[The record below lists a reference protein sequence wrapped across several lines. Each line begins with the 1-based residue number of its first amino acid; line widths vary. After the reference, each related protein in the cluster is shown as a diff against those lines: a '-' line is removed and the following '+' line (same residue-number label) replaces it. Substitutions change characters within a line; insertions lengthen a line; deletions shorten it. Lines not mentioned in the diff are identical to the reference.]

1 VSLSKTDIEQL
12 KKHGLTPENIQQQLK
27 IFSEGIPFVKIVKAG
42 SIGNGIESITKADQN
57 RLTEYYDLNKQKKE
71 IVKFVPASGAA
82 SRMFQFLFM
91 FLNEYSPNKSTLD
104 TFLNDKENI
113 LLENFIKSLK
123 DFAFFSSVQKKT
135 KELYPDFEKA
145 SEGAGTYLL
154 IKTMLV
160 DKGLNFRNLP
170 KGLIPFH
177 KYETHTTTAFEEHLY
192 ESVYYASVNNNVKLH
207 FTIAKKHLSFF
218 EKELDVIKNRVLK
231 KTKTKLHVSYSFQKK
246 ETDTI
251 AVSSDNTVFK
261 NAKNECV
268 FRPSGHGALIQNL
281 NEIDAD
287 IVFIKNI
294 DNVVAEQYVDEVAY
308 YKKVLGGKLLWLQK
322 KIFSYLVL
330 LDKKNTSTEKLN
342 EMKSF
347 LRDEL
352 NNRESILTS
361 VTMKKI
367 FNRPL
372 RVCGVVKNTGAPGG
386 GPFWVQNGNTLP
398 TLQIVEMSQIDSNN
412 QDHQAI
418 VESATHFNPV
428 DLVCGLKNYKGK
440 KFDLLKFVD
449 SKSGII
455 TTKSQDGKSLKAF
468 ELPGLWNG
476 AMAYWNS
483 AFVEVPLKTFNPVK
497 TVNDLLNKE
506 HRPLSQN

>member
-1 VSLSKTDIEQL
+1 MSLSKADIEQFR
-12 KKHGLTPENIQQQLK
+12 KHGLTPENIHQQLK

-42 SIGNGIESITKADQN
+42 SIGNGIESISEVDQN
-57 RLTEYYDLNKQKKE
+57 RLVEFYELNNQKKE

-82 SRMFQFLFM
+82 TRMFQFLFM
-91 FLNEYSPNKSTLD
+91 FLNEFNPNETSFENYINK
-104 TFLNDKENI
+104 KENK
-113 LLENFIKSLK
+113 LLETFIKSLK

-145 SEGAGTYLL
+145 SEGAGTHLL
-154 IKTMLV
+154 IKTMLD

-207 FTIAKKHLSFF
+207 FTIAKKHLPFF

-231 KTKTKLHVSYSFQKK
+231 KTKTKFHVSYSYQKK

-251 AVSSDNTVFK
+251 AVNSDNTVFK

-268 FRPSGHGALIQNL
+268 FRPSGHGALIENL
-281 NEIDAD
+281 NDLDAD

-294 DNVVAEQYVDEVAY
+294 DNVVAENYVDEVAHH
-308 YKKVLGGKLLWLQK
+308 KKVLGGKLLWIQK
-322 KIFSYLVL
+322 KVFSYLVMI
-330 LDKKNTSTEKLN
+330 DKKDTSPEKIHEIKN
-342 EMKSF
+342 F

-352 NNRESILTS
+352 NIRESIMTAAAIKNIL
-361 VTMKKI
+361 
-367 FNRPL
+367 NRPI

-386 GPFWVQNGNTLP
+386 GPFWVQNNNSLP

-412 QDHQAI
+412 SDHQTF
-418 VESATHFNPV
+418 VNSATHFNPV
-428 DLVCGLKNYKGK
+428 DLVCGLKNYKGQ

-455 TTKSQDGKSLKAF
+455 TDKSQDGRSLKTL

-476 AMAYWNS
+476 SMAYWNS

-497 TVNDLLNKE
+497 IVNDLLHE
-506 HRPLSQN
+506 AHRPS

>member
-1 VSLSKTDIEQL
+1 MSLSKTDIEQF
-12 KKHGLTPENIQQQLK
+12 KKHGLTPEKIDQQLK

-42 SIGNGIESITKADQN
+42 SIGNGIESISEADQN
-57 RLTEYYDLNKQKKE
+57 RLVEFYELNNQKKE

-82 SRMFQFLFM
+82 TRMFQFLFM
-91 FLNEYSPNKSTLD
+91 FLNEFNPNGTSFETYINK
-104 TFLNDKENI
+104 KENK
-113 LLENFIKSLK
+113 LLETFIKSLK

-145 SEGAGTYLL
+145 SEGAGTYLF
-154 IKTMLV
+154 IKTMLD

-177 KYETHTTTAFEEHLY
+177 KYETRTRTAFEEHLY

-207 FTIAKKHLSFF
+207 FTIAKKHLPFF
-218 EKELDVIKNRVLK
+218 EKELDGIKNRVLK
-231 KTKTKLHVSYSFQKK
+231 KTKTKFQVSYSFQKK

-251 AVSSDNTVFK
+251 AVNNDNTVFK

-268 FRPSGHGALIQNL
+268 FRPSGHGALIENL
-281 NEIDAD
+281 NDLDAD

-294 DNVVAEQYVDEVAY
+294 DNVVAAKYVDEVAHH
-308 YKKVLGGKLLWLQK
+308 KKVLGGKLLWIQK
-322 KIFSYLVL
+322 KVFSYLVM
-330 LDKKNTSTEKLN
+330 LDKKNASLEKLH
-342 EMKSF
+342 EIKTF
-347 LRDEL
+347 LRNEL
-352 NNRESILTS
+352 NIRESIMTAAAIKNIL
-361 VTMKKI
+361 
-367 FNRPL
+367 NRPI

-386 GPFWVQNGNTLP
+386 GPFWVQNNNTLP

-412 QDHQAI
+412 SDHQTI
-418 VESATHFNPV
+418 VNSATHFNPV
-428 DLVCGLKNYKGK
+428 DLVCGLKNYKGN

-455 TTKSQDGKSLKAF
+455 TDKSQDGRSLKAL

-476 AMAYWNS
+476 SMAYWNS
-483 AFVEVPLKTFNPVK
+483 VFVEVPLKTFNPVK
-497 TVNDLLNKE
+497 IVNDLLHE
-506 HRPLSQN
+506 AHRSS

>member
-1 VSLSKTDIEQL
+1 MSLSKTDLEQF
-12 KKHGLTPENIQQQLK
+12 KKHGLTPEKIDQQLK

-42 SIGNGIESITKADQN
+42 SIGDGIVSISEADQN
-57 RLTEYYDLNKQKKE
+57 RLVEFYELNNQKKE

-82 SRMFQFLFM
+82 TRMFQFLFM
-91 FLNEYSPNKSTLD
+91 FLNEFNPNGTSFETYINK
-104 TFLNDKENI
+104 KENK
-113 LLENFIKSLK
+113 LLETFIKSLK

-145 SEGAGTYLL
+145 SEGAGTYLF
-154 IKTMLV
+154 IKTMLD

-170 KGLIPFH
+170 KGMIPFH
-177 KYETHTTTAFEEHLY
+177 KYETRTKTAFEEHLY

-207 FTIAKKHLSFF
+207 FTIAKKHLPFF
-218 EKELDVIKNRVLK
+218 EKELDGIKNRVLK
-231 KTKTKLHVSYSFQKK
+231 KTKTKFQVSYSFQKK

-251 AVSSDNTVFK
+251 AVNNDNTVFK

-268 FRPSGHGALIQNL
+268 FRPSGHGALIENL
-281 NEIDAD
+281 NDLDAD

-294 DNVVAEQYVDEVAY
+294 DNVVSAKDVDEVAHH
-308 YKKVLGGKLLWLQK
+308 KKVLGGKLLWIQK
-322 KIFSYLVL
+322 KVFSYLVM
-330 LDKKNTSTEKLN
+330 LDKKNASLEKLH
-342 EMKSF
+342 EIKTF
-347 LRDEL
+347 LRNEL
-352 NNRESILTS
+352 NVRESIMTAAAIKNIL
-361 VTMKKI
+361 
-367 FNRPL
+367 NRPI

-386 GPFWVQNGNTLP
+386 GPFWVQNNNTLP

-412 QDHQAI
+412 SDHQTI
-418 VESATHFNPV
+418 VNSATHFNPV

-455 TTKSQDGKSLKAF
+455 TDKSQDGRSLKAL

-476 AMAYWNS
+476 SMAYWNS
-483 AFVEVPLKTFNPVK
+483 VFVEVPLKTFNPVK
-497 TVNDLLNKE
+497 TVNDLLHE
-506 HRPLSQN
+506 AHRSS

>member
-1 VSLSKTDIEQL
+1 MSLSKTDLEQF
-12 KKHGLTPENIQQQLK
+12 KKHGLTPEKIDQQLK

-42 SIGNGIESITKADQN
+42 SIGDGIVSISEADQN
-57 RLTEYYDLNKQKKE
+57 RLVEFYELNNQKKE

-82 SRMFQFLFM
+82 TRMFQFLFM
-91 FLNEYSPNKSTLD
+91 FLNEFNPNGTSFETYINK
-104 TFLNDKENI
+104 KENK
-113 LLENFIKSLK
+113 LLETFIKSLK

-145 SEGAGTYLL
+145 SEGAGTYLF
-154 IKTMLV
+154 IKTMLD

-177 KYETHTTTAFEEHLY
+177 KYETRTKTAFEEHLY

-207 FTIAKKHLSFF
+207 FTIAKKHLPFF
-218 EKELDVIKNRVLK
+218 QKELDGIKNRVLK
-231 KTKTKLHVSYSFQKK
+231 KTKTKFQVSYSFQKK

-251 AVSSDNTVFK
+251 AVNNDNTVFK

-268 FRPSGHGALIQNL
+268 FRPSGHGALIENL
-281 NEIDAD
+281 NDLDAD

-294 DNVVAEQYVDEVAY
+294 DNVVSAKYVDEVAHH
-308 YKKVLGGKLLWLQK
+308 KKVLGGKLLWIQK
-322 KIFSYLVL
+322 KVFSYLVM
-330 LDKKNTSTEKLN
+330 LDKKNASLEKLH
-342 EMKSF
+342 EIKAF
-347 LRDEL
+347 LRNEL
-352 NNRESILTS
+352 NIRESIMTAAAIKNIL
-361 VTMKKI
+361 
-367 FNRPL
+367 NRPI

-386 GPFWVQNGNTLP
+386 GPFWVQNNNTLP

-412 QDHQAI
+412 SDHQTI
-418 VESATHFNPV
+418 VNSATHFNPV
-428 DLVCGLKNYKGK
+428 DLVCGLKNYKGN

-455 TTKSQDGKSLKAF
+455 TDKSQDGRSLKAL

-476 AMAYWNS
+476 SMAYWNS
-483 AFVEVPLKTFNPVK
+483 VFVEVPLKTFNPVK
-497 TVNDLLNKE
+497 TVNDLLHE
-506 HRPLSQN
+506 AHRSS

>member
-1 VSLSKTDIEQL
+1 MSLSKTDLEQF
-12 KKHGLTPENIQQQLK
+12 KKHGLTPEKIDQQLK

-42 SIGNGIESITKADQN
+42 SIGDGIVSISEADQN
-57 RLTEYYDLNKQKKE
+57 RLVEFYELNNQKKE

-82 SRMFQFLFM
+82 TRMFQFLFM
-91 FLNEYSPNKSTLD
+91 FLNEFNPNGTSFETYINK
-104 TFLNDKENI
+104 KENK
-113 LLENFIKSLK
+113 LLETFIKSLK

-145 SEGAGTYLL
+145 SEGAGTYLF
-154 IKTMLV
+154 IKTMLD

-177 KYETHTTTAFEEHLY
+177 KYETRTRTAFEEHLY

-231 KTKTKLHVSYSFQKK
+231 KTKTKFQVSYSFQKK

-251 AVSSDNTVFK
+251 AVNNDNTVFK

-268 FRPSGHGALIQNL
+268 FRPSGHGALIENL
-281 NEIDAD
+281 NDLDAD

-294 DNVVAEQYVDEVAY
+294 DNVVSAKDVDEVAHH
-308 YKKVLGGKLLWLQK
+308 KKVLGGKLLWIQK
-322 KIFSYLVL
+322 KVFSYLVM
-330 LDKKNTSTEKLN
+330 LDKKNASLEKLH
-342 EMKSF
+342 EIKTF
-347 LRDEL
+347 LRNEL
-352 NNRESILTS
+352 NVRESIMTAAAIKNIL
-361 VTMKKI
+361 
-367 FNRPL
+367 NRPI

-386 GPFWVQNGNTLP
+386 GPFWVQNNNTLP

-412 QDHQAI
+412 SDHQTI
-418 VESATHFNPV
+418 VNSATHFNPV

-455 TTKSQDGKSLKAF
+455 TDKSQDGRSLKAL

-476 AMAYWNS
+476 SMAYWNS
-483 AFVEVPLKTFNPVK
+483 VFVEVPLKTFNPVK
-497 TVNDLLNKE
+497 TVNDLLHE
-506 HRPLSQN
+506 AHRSS

>member
-1 VSLSKTDIEQL
+1 MSLSKTDIEQF
-12 KKHGLTPENIQQQLK
+12 KKHGLTPEKIDQQLK

-42 SIGNGIESITKADQN
+42 SIGNGIESISEADQN
-57 RLTEYYDLNKQKKE
+57 RLVEFYELNNQKKE

-82 SRMFQFLFM
+82 TRMFQFLFM
-91 FLNEYSPNKSTLD
+91 FLNEFNPNGTSFETYINK
-104 TFLNDKENI
+104 KENK
-113 LLENFIKSLK
+113 LLETFIKSLK

-154 IKTMLV
+154 IKTMLD

-177 KYETHTTTAFEEHLY
+177 KYETRTRTAFEEHLY

-207 FTIAKKHLSFF
+207 FTIAKKHLPFF
-218 EKELDVIKNRVLK
+218 EKELDGIKNRVFK
-231 KTKTKLHVSYSFQKK
+231 KTKTKFHVSYSFQKK

-251 AVSSDNTVFK
+251 AVNSDNTVFK
-261 NAKNECV
+261 NAKNDCV
-268 FRPSGHGALIQNL
+268 FRPSGHGALIENL
-281 NEIDAD
+281 NDLDAD

-294 DNVVAEQYVDEVAY
+294 DNVVAAKYVDEVAH
-308 YKKVLGGKLLWLQK
+308 YKKVLGGKLLWIQK
-322 KIFSYLVL
+322 KVFSYLVM
-330 LDKKNTSTEKLN
+330 LDKKNASLEKLH
-342 EMKSF
+342 EIKTF
-347 LRDEL
+347 LRNEL
-352 NNRESILTS
+352 NIRESIMTAAAIKNIL
-361 VTMKKI
+361 
-367 FNRPL
+367 NRPI

-386 GPFWVQNGNTLP
+386 GPFWVQNNNTLP

-412 QDHQAI
+412 SDHQTI
-418 VESATHFNPV
+418 VNSATHFNPV
-428 DLVCGLKNYKGK
+428 DLVCGLKNYKGN

-455 TTKSQDGKSLKAF
+455 TDKSQDGRSLKAL

-476 AMAYWNS
+476 SMAYWNS
-483 AFVEVPLKTFNPVK
+483 VFVEVPLKTFNPVK
-497 TVNDLLNKE
+497 IVNDLLHE
-506 HRPLSQN
+506 AHRSS

>member
-1 VSLSKTDIEQL
+1 MSLSKTDIEQF
-12 KKHGLTPENIQQQLK
+12 KKHGLTPEKIDQQLK

-42 SIGNGIESITKADQN
+42 SIGNGIESISEADQN
-57 RLTEYYDLNKQKKE
+57 RLVEFYELNNQKKE

-82 SRMFQFLFM
+82 TRMFQFLFM
-91 FLNEYSPNKSTLD
+91 FLNEFNPNGTSFETYINK
-104 TFLNDKENI
+104 KENK
-113 LLENFIKSLK
+113 LLETFIKSLK

-145 SEGAGTYLL
+145 SEGAGTYLF
-154 IKTMLV
+154 IKTMLD

-177 KYETHTTTAFEEHLY
+177 KYETRTRTAFEEHLY

-207 FTIAKKHLSFF
+207 FTIAKKHLPFF
-218 EKELDVIKNRVLK
+218 EKELDGIKNRVFK
-231 KTKTKLHVSYSFQKK
+231 KTKTKFHVSYSFQKK

-251 AVSSDNTVFK
+251 AVNSDNTVFK
-261 NAKNECV
+261 NAKNDCV
-268 FRPSGHGALIQNL
+268 FRPSGHGALIENL
-281 NEIDAD
+281 NDLDAD

-294 DNVVAEQYVDEVAY
+294 DNVVAAKYVDEVAH
-308 YKKVLGGKLLWLQK
+308 YKKVLGGKLLWIQK
-322 KIFSYLVL
+322 KVFSYLVM
-330 LDKKNTSTEKLN
+330 LDKKNASLEKLH
-342 EMKSF
+342 EIKTF
-347 LRDEL
+347 LRNEL
-352 NNRESILTS
+352 NIRESIMTAAAIKNIL
-361 VTMKKI
+361 
-367 FNRPL
+367 NRPI

-386 GPFWVQNGNTLP
+386 GPFWVQNNNTLP

-412 QDHQAI
+412 SDHQTI
-418 VESATHFNPV
+418 VNSATHFNPV

-455 TTKSQDGKSLKAF
+455 TDKSQDGRSLKAL

-476 AMAYWNS
+476 SMAYWNS
-483 AFVEVPLKTFNPVK
+483 VFVEVPLKTFNPVK
-497 TVNDLLNKE
+497 IVNDLLHE
-506 HRPLSQN
+506 AHRSS

>member
-1 VSLSKTDIEQL
+1 MSLSKTDLEQF
-12 KKHGLTPENIQQQLK
+12 KKHGLTPEKIDQQLK

-42 SIGNGIESITKADQN
+42 SIGDGIVSISEADQN
-57 RLTEYYDLNKQKKE
+57 RLVEFYELNNQKKE

-82 SRMFQFLFM
+82 TRMFQFLFM
-91 FLNEYSPNKSTLD
+91 FLNEFNPNGTSFETYINK
-104 TFLNDKENI
+104 KENK
-113 LLENFIKSLK
+113 LLETFIKSLK

-145 SEGAGTYLL
+145 SEGAGTYLF
-154 IKTMLV
+154 IKTMLD

-170 KGLIPFH
+170 TGLIPFH
-177 KYETHTTTAFEEHLY
+177 KYETRTKTAFEEHLY

-207 FTIAKKHLSFF
+207 FTIAKKHLPFF
-218 EKELDVIKNRVLK
+218 EKELDGIKNRVLK
-231 KTKTKLHVSYSFQKK
+231 KTKTKFQVSYSFQKK

-251 AVSSDNTVFK
+251 AVNNDNTVFK

-268 FRPSGHGALIQNL
+268 FRPSGHGALIENL
-281 NEIDAD
+281 NDLDAD

-294 DNVVAEQYVDEVAY
+294 DNVVSAKDVDEVAHH
-308 YKKVLGGKLLWLQK
+308 KKVLGGKLLWIQK
-322 KIFSYLVL
+322 KVFSYLVM
-330 LDKKNTSTEKLN
+330 LDKKNASLEKLH
-342 EMKSF
+342 EIKTF
-347 LRDEL
+347 LRNEL
-352 NNRESILTS
+352 NVRESIMTAAAIKNIL
-361 VTMKKI
+361 
-367 FNRPL
+367 NRPI

-386 GPFWVQNGNTLP
+386 GPFWVQNNNTLP

-412 QDHQAI
+412 SDHQTI
-418 VESATHFNPV
+418 VNSATHFNPV

-455 TTKSQDGKSLKAF
+455 TDKSQDGRSLKAL

-476 AMAYWNS
+476 SMAYWNS
-483 AFVEVPLKTFNPVK
+483 VFVEVPLKTFNPVK
-497 TVNDLLNKE
+497 TVNDLLHE
-506 HRPLSQN
+506 AHRSS

>member
-1 VSLSKTDIEQL
+1 MSLSKTDIEQF
-12 KKHGLTPENIQQQLK
+12 KKHGLTPEKIDQQLK
-27 IFSEGIPFVKIVKAG
+27 IFSEGIPFVKIVNAG
-42 SIGNGIESITKADQN
+42 SIGNGIVSISEADQN
-57 RLTEYYDLNKQKKE
+57 RLVEFYELNNQKKE

-82 SRMFQFLFM
+82 TRMFQFLFM
-91 FLNEYSPNKSTLD
+91 FLNEFNPNGTSFETYINK
-104 TFLNDKENI
+104 KENK
-113 LLENFIKSLK
+113 LLETFIKSLK

-154 IKTMLV
+154 IKTMLD

-177 KYETHTTTAFEEHLY
+177 KYETRTRTAFEEHLY

-207 FTIAKKHLSFF
+207 FTIAKKHLPFF
-218 EKELDVIKNRVLK
+218 EKELDGIKNRVLK
-231 KTKTKLHVSYSFQKK
+231 KTKTKFQVSYSFQKK

-251 AVSSDNTVFK
+251 AVNNDNTVFK

-268 FRPSGHGALIQNL
+268 FRPSGHGALIENL
-281 NEIDAD
+281 NDLDAD

-294 DNVVAEQYVDEVAY
+294 DNVVSAKYVDEVAHH
-308 YKKVLGGKLLWLQK
+308 KKVLGGKLLWIQK
-322 KIFSYLVL
+322 KVFSYLVM
-330 LDKKNTSTEKLN
+330 LDKKNASLEKLH
-342 EMKSF
+342 EIKTF
-347 LRDEL
+347 LRNEL
-352 NNRESILTS
+352 NIRESIMTATS
-361 VTMKKI
+361 IKNI
-367 FNRPL
+367 LNRPI

-386 GPFWVQNGNTLP
+386 GPFWVQNNNTLP

-412 QDHQAI
+412 SDHQTI
-418 VESATHFNPV
+418 VNSATHFNPV

-455 TTKSQDGKSLKAF
+455 TDKSQDGRSLKAL

-476 AMAYWNS
+476 SMAYWNS
-483 AFVEVPLKTFNPVK
+483 VFVEVPLKTFNPVK
-497 TVNDLLNKE
+497 TVNDLLHE
-506 HRPLSQN
+506 AHRSS

>member
-1 VSLSKTDIEQL
+1 MSLSKTDLEQF
-12 KKHGLTPENIQQQLK
+12 KKHGLTPEKIDQQLK

-42 SIGNGIESITKADQN
+42 SIGDGIVSISEADQN
-57 RLTEYYDLNKQKKE
+57 RLVEFYELNNQKKE

-82 SRMFQFLFM
+82 TRMFQFLFM
-91 FLNEYSPNKSTLD
+91 FLNEFNPNGTSFETYINK
-104 TFLNDKENI
+104 KENK
-113 LLENFIKSLK
+113 LLETFIKSLK

-145 SEGAGTYLL
+145 SEGAGTYLF
-154 IKTMLV
+154 IKTMLD

-177 KYETHTTTAFEEHLY
+177 KYETRTKTAFEEHLY

-207 FTIAKKHLSFF
+207 FTIAKKHLPFF
-218 EKELDVIKNRVLK
+218 EKELDGIKNRVLK
-231 KTKTKLHVSYSFQKK
+231 KTKTKFQVSYSFQKK

-251 AVSSDNTVFK
+251 AVNNDNTVFK

-268 FRPSGHGALIQNL
+268 FRPSGHGALIENL
-281 NEIDAD
+281 NDLDAD

-294 DNVVAEQYVDEVAY
+294 DNVVSAKYVDEVAHH
-308 YKKVLGGKLLWLQK
+308 KKVLGGKLLWIQK
-322 KIFSYLVL
+322 KVFSYLVM
-330 LDKKNTSTEKLN
+330 LDKKNASLEKLH
-342 EMKSF
+342 EIKAF
-347 LRDEL
+347 LRNEL
-352 NNRESILTS
+352 NIRESIMTAAAIKNIL
-361 VTMKKI
+361 
-367 FNRPL
+367 NRPI

-386 GPFWVQNGNTLP
+386 GPFWVQNNNTLP

-412 QDHQAI
+412 SDHQTI
-418 VESATHFNPV
+418 VNSATHFNPV

-455 TTKSQDGKSLKAF
+455 TDKSQDGRSLKAL

-476 AMAYWNS
+476 SMAYWNS
-483 AFVEVPLKTFNPVK
+483 VFVEVPLKTFNPVK
-497 TVNDLLNKE
+497 TVNDLLHE
-506 HRPLSQN
+506 AHRSS

>member
-1 VSLSKTDIEQL
+1 MSLSKADIEQFR
-12 KKHGLTPENIQQQLK
+12 KHGLTPENIHQQLK

-42 SIGNGIESITKADQN
+42 SIGNGIESISEVDQN
-57 RLTEYYDLNKQKKE
+57 RLVEFYELNNQKKE

-82 SRMFQFLFM
+82 TRMFQFLFM
-91 FLNEYSPNKSTLD
+91 FLNEFNPNETSFENYINK
-104 TFLNDKENI
+104 KENK
-113 LLENFIKSLK
+113 LLETFIKSLK

-145 SEGAGTYLL
+145 SEGAGTHLL
-154 IKTMLV
+154 IKTMLD

-207 FTIAKKHLSFF
+207 FTIAKKHLPFF

-231 KTKTKLHVSYSFQKK
+231 KTKTKFHVSYSYQKK

-251 AVSSDNTVFK
+251 AVNSDNTVFK

-268 FRPSGHGALIQNL
+268 FRPSGHGALIENL
-281 NEIDAD
+281 NDLDAD

-294 DNVVAEQYVDEVAY
+294 DNVVAANYVNEVAHH
-308 YKKVLGGKLLWLQK
+308 KKVLGGKLLWIQK
-322 KIFSYLVL
+322 KVFSYLVM
-330 LDKKNTSTEKLN
+330 LDKKDTSPEKIH
-342 EMKSF
+342 EIKTF

-352 NNRESILTS
+352 NIRESIMTTAAIKNIL
-361 VTMKKI
+361 
-367 FNRPL
+367 NRPI

-386 GPFWVQNGNTLP
+386 GPFWVQNNNSLP

-412 QDHQAI
+412 SDHQTF
-418 VESATHFNPV
+418 VNSATHFNPV
-428 DLVCGLKNYKGK
+428 DLVCGLKNYKGQ

-455 TTKSQDGKSLKAF
+455 TDKSQDGRSLKTL

-476 AMAYWNS
+476 SMAYWNS

-497 TVNDLLNKE
+497 IVNDLLHE
-506 HRPLSQN
+506 AHRPS

>member
-1 VSLSKTDIEQL
+1 MSLSKTDIEQF
-12 KKHGLTPENIQQQLK
+12 KKHGLTPEKIDQQLK

-42 SIGNGIESITKADQN
+42 SIGNGIESISEADQN
-57 RLTEYYDLNKQKKE
+57 RLVEFYELNNQKKE

-82 SRMFQFLFM
+82 TRMFQFLFM
-91 FLNEYSPNKSTLD
+91 FLNEFNPNGTSFETYINK
-104 TFLNDKENI
+104 KENK
-113 LLENFIKSLK
+113 LLETFIKSLK

-145 SEGAGTYLL
+145 SEGAGTYLF
-154 IKTMLV
+154 IKTMLD

-177 KYETHTTTAFEEHLY
+177 KYETRTRTAFEEHLY

-207 FTIAKKHLSFF
+207 FTIAKKHLPFF
-218 EKELDVIKNRVLK
+218 EKELDGIKNRVFK
-231 KTKTKLHVSYSFQKK
+231 KTKTKFHVSYSFQKK

-251 AVSSDNTVFK
+251 AVNSDNTVFK
-261 NAKNECV
+261 NAKNDCV
-268 FRPSGHGALIQNL
+268 FRPSGHGALIENL
-281 NEIDAD
+281 NDLDAD

-294 DNVVAEQYVDEVAY
+294 DNVVAAKYVDEVAH
-308 YKKVLGGKLLWLQK
+308 YKKVLGGKLLWIQK
-322 KIFSYLVL
+322 KVFSYLVM
-330 LDKKNTSTEKLN
+330 LDKKNASLEKLH
-342 EMKSF
+342 EIKTF
-347 LRDEL
+347 LRNEL
-352 NNRESILTS
+352 NIRESIMTAAAIKNIL
-361 VTMKKI
+361 
-367 FNRPL
+367 NRPI

-386 GPFWVQNGNTLP
+386 GPFWVQNNNTLP

-412 QDHQAI
+412 SDHQTI
-418 VESATHFNPV
+418 VNSATHFNPV

-455 TTKSQDGKSLKAF
+455 TDKSQDGRSLKAL

-476 AMAYWNS
+476 SMAYWNS
-483 AFVEVPLKTFNPVK
+483 VFVEVPLKTFNPVK
-497 TVNDLLNKE
+497 TVNDLLHE
-506 HRPLSQN
+506 AHRSS

>member
-1 VSLSKTDIEQL
+1 MSLSKTDIEQF
-12 KKHGLTPENIQQQLK
+12 KKHGLTPEKIDQQLK
-27 IFSEGIPFVKIVKAG
+27 IFSEGIPFVKIVNAG
-42 SIGNGIESITKADQN
+42 SIGNGIVSISEADQN
-57 RLTEYYDLNKQKKE
+57 RLVEFYELNNQKKE

-82 SRMFQFLFM
+82 TRMFQFLFM
-91 FLNEYSPNKSTLD
+91 FLNEFNPNGTSFETYINK
-104 TFLNDKENI
+104 KENK
-113 LLENFIKSLK
+113 LLETFIKSLK

-154 IKTMLV
+154 IKTMLD

-177 KYETHTTTAFEEHLY
+177 KYETRTRTAFEEHLY

-207 FTIAKKHLSFF
+207 FTIAKKHLPFF
-218 EKELDVIKNRVLK
+218 EKELDGIKNRVLK
-231 KTKTKLHVSYSFQKK
+231 KTKTKFQVSYSFQKK

-251 AVSSDNTVFK
+251 AVNNDNTVFK

-268 FRPSGHGALIQNL
+268 FRPSGHGALIENL
-281 NEIDAD
+281 NDLDAD

-294 DNVVAEQYVDEVAY
+294 DNVVSAKDVDEVAHH
-308 YKKVLGGKLLWLQK
+308 KKVLGGKLLWIQK
-322 KIFSYLVL
+322 KVFSYLVM
-330 LDKKNTSTEKLN
+330 LDKKNASLEKLH
-342 EMKSF
+342 EIKTF
-347 LRDEL
+347 LRNEL
-352 NNRESILTS
+352 NIRESIMTATS
-361 VTMKKI
+361 IKNI
-367 FNRPL
+367 LNRPI

-386 GPFWVQNGNTLP
+386 GPFWVQNNNTLP

-412 QDHQAI
+412 SDHQTI
-418 VESATHFNPV
+418 VNSATHFNPV
-428 DLVCGLKNYKGK
+428 DLVCGLKNYKGN

-455 TTKSQDGKSLKAF
+455 TDKSQDGRSLKAL

-476 AMAYWNS
+476 SMAYWNS
-483 AFVEVPLKTFNPVK
+483 VFVEVPLKTFNPVK
-497 TVNDLLNKE
+497 TVNDLLHE
-506 HRPLSQN
+506 AHRSS

>member
-1 VSLSKTDIEQL
+1 MSLSKTDLEQF
-12 KKHGLTPENIQQQLK
+12 KKHGLTPEKIDQQLK

-42 SIGNGIESITKADQN
+42 SIGDGIVSISEADQN
-57 RLTEYYDLNKQKKE
+57 RLVEFYELNNQKKE

-82 SRMFQFLFM
+82 TRMFQFLFM
-91 FLNEYSPNKSTLD
+91 FLNEFNPNGTSFETYINK
-104 TFLNDKENI
+104 KENK
-113 LLENFIKSLK
+113 LLETFIKSLK

-145 SEGAGTYLL
+145 SEGAGTYLF
-154 IKTMLV
+154 IKTMLD

-177 KYETHTTTAFEEHLY
+177 KYETRTRTAFEEHLY

-207 FTIAKKHLSFF
+207 FTIAKKHLPFF
-218 EKELDVIKNRVLK
+218 EKELDGIKNRVLK
-231 KTKTKLHVSYSFQKK
+231 KTKTKFQVSYSFQKK

-251 AVSSDNTVFK
+251 AVNNDNTVFK

-268 FRPSGHGALIQNL
+268 FRPSGHGALIENL
-281 NEIDAD
+281 NDLDAD

-294 DNVVAEQYVDEVAY
+294 DNVVSAKDVDEVAHH
-308 YKKVLGGKLLWLQK
+308 KKVLGGKLLWIQK
-322 KIFSYLVL
+322 KVFSYLVM
-330 LDKKNTSTEKLN
+330 LDKKNASLEKLH
-342 EMKSF
+342 EIKTF
-347 LRDEL
+347 LRNEL
-352 NNRESILTS
+352 NVRESIMTAAAIKNIL
-361 VTMKKI
+361 
-367 FNRPL
+367 NRPI

-386 GPFWVQNGNTLP
+386 GPFWVQNNNTLP

-412 QDHQAI
+412 SDHQTI
-418 VESATHFNPV
+418 VNSATHFNPV

-455 TTKSQDGKSLKAF
+455 TDKSQDGRSLKAL

-476 AMAYWNS
+476 SMAYWNS
-483 AFVEVPLKTFNPVK
+483 VFVEVPLKTFNPVK
-497 TVNDLLNKE
+497 TVNDLLHE
-506 HRPLSQN
+506 AHRSS

>member
-1 VSLSKTDIEQL
+1 MSLSKTDLEQF
-12 KKHGLTPENIQQQLK
+12 KKHGLTPEKIDQQLK

-42 SIGNGIESITKADQN
+42 SIGDGIVSISEADQN
-57 RLTEYYDLNKQKKE
+57 RLVEFYELNNQKKE

-82 SRMFQFLFM
+82 TRMFQFLFM
-91 FLNEYSPNKSTLD
+91 FLNEFNPNGTSFETYINK
-104 TFLNDKENI
+104 KENK
-113 LLENFIKSLK
+113 LLETFIKSLK

-145 SEGAGTYLL
+145 SEGAGTYLF
-154 IKTMLV
+154 IKTMLD

-177 KYETHTTTAFEEHLY
+177 KYETRTKTAFEEHLY

-207 FTIAKKHLSFF
+207 FTIAKKHLPFF
-218 EKELDVIKNRVLK
+218 EKELDGIKNRVLK
-231 KTKTKLHVSYSFQKK
+231 KTKTKFQVSYSFQKK

-251 AVSSDNTVFK
+251 AVNNDNTVFK

-268 FRPSGHGALIQNL
+268 FRPSGHGALIENL
-281 NEIDAD
+281 NDLDAD

-294 DNVVAEQYVDEVAY
+294 DNVVSAKDVDEVAHH
-308 YKKVLGGKLLWLQK
+308 KKVLGGKLLWIQK
-322 KIFSYLVL
+322 KVFSYLVM
-330 LDKKNTSTEKLN
+330 LDKKNASLEKLH
-342 EMKSF
+342 EIKAF
-347 LRDEL
+347 LRNEL
-352 NNRESILTS
+352 NIRESIMTAAAIKNIL
-361 VTMKKI
+361 
-367 FNRPL
+367 NRPI

-386 GPFWVQNGNTLP
+386 GPFWVQNNNTLP

-412 QDHQAI
+412 SDHQTI
-418 VESATHFNPV
+418 VNSATHFNPV

-455 TTKSQDGKSLKAF
+455 TDKSQDGRSLKAL

-476 AMAYWNS
+476 SMAYWNS
-483 AFVEVPLKTFNPVK
+483 VFVEVPLKTFNPVK
-497 TVNDLLNKE
+497 TVNDLLHE
-506 HRPLSQN
+506 AHRSS

>member
-1 VSLSKTDIEQL
+1 VSLSKTDIEQFR
-12 KKHGLTPENIQQQLK
+12 KHGLTPENIHQQLK

-42 SIGNGIESITKADQN
+42 SIGNGIESISEVDQN
-57 RLTEYYDLNKQKKE
+57 RLVEFYELNNQKKE
-71 IVKFVPASGAA
+71 IIKFVPASGVAT
-82 SRMFQFLFM
+82 RMFQFLFM
-91 FLNEYSPNKSTLD
+91 FLNEFNSNETSFENYINK
-104 TFLNDKENI
+104 KENK
-113 LLENFIKSLK
+113 LLETFIKSLK
-123 DFAFFSSVQKKT
+123 DFAFFRSVQKKT

-154 IKTMLV
+154 IKTMLD

-207 FTIAKKHLSFF
+207 FTIAKKHLPFF

-231 KTKTKLHVSYSFQKK
+231 KTKTKFHVSYSYQKK

-251 AVSSDNTVFK
+251 AVNSDNTVFK

-268 FRPSGHGALIQNL
+268 FRPSGHGALIENL
-281 NEIDAD
+281 NDLDAD

-294 DNVVAEQYVDEVAY
+294 DNVVAENYVDEVAHH
-308 YKKVLGGKLLWLQK
+308 KKVLGGKLLWIQK
-322 KIFSYLVL
+322 KVFSYLVM
-330 LDKKNTSTEKLN
+330 LDKKDTSPEKIH
-342 EMKSF
+342 EIKTF

-352 NNRESILTS
+352 NIRESIMTAAAIKNIL
-361 VTMKKI
+361 
-367 FNRPL
+367 NRPI

-386 GPFWVQNGNTLP
+386 GPFWVQNNNSLP

-412 QDHQAI
+412 SDHQTF
-418 VESATHFNPV
+418 VNSATHFNPV

-449 SKSGII
+449 PKSGII
-455 TTKSQDGKSLKAF
+455 TTKSQDGRSIKGFRVPRTLERF
-468 ELPGLWNG
+468 YGLLEF
-476 AMAYWNS
+476 S
-483 AFVEVPLKTFNPVK
+483 FC
-497 TVNDLLNKE
+497 
-506 HRPLSQN
+506 